1 MNPYFDNA
9 ATTPM
14 APEVLDA
21 MMPYLK
27 DEFGNPS
34 STHARGRAAKSAI
47 ELSRK
52 ALASLLDCEPSELVF
67 TASGSEAD
75 NAAIFGAVRKFNID
89 KIICNPLEHHAVL
102 HAVEAVQKVYNIQVS
117 WLRVDKFGQP
127 DLGQLSEEIASAKKA
142 LVVQMYANNELGI
155 LAPMAKISELCEQGE
170 AFFLSD
176 LVQGIGHYHL
186 SLSNLGI
193 QYGAASAHKFH
204 GPKGVGLLYHRS
216 DAKIDSYLFGGGQE
230 RGLRAGTENVAG
242 IVGMTA
248 ALKLCY
254 EKLEEEEK
262 HIRKLRD
269 HIVTQLENRIPEA
282 QVFVGRPEDQSL
294 YSLISLSLPASD
306 HNQMLLF
313 NLDLKGIAVS
323 GGSACSSGA
332 LESSHV
338 LAGIGADLSRG
349 TIRVSLSRYNTLE
362 EVEYL
367 VNQLELFLVK

>member
-21 MMPYLK
+21 MLPYLK
-27 DEFGNPS
+27 ETFGNPS
-34 STHARGRAAKSAI
+34 STHSRGRAAKSAV

-52 ALASLLDCEPSELVF
+52 TLAGLLSCESSELVF

-75 NAAIFGAVRKFNID
+75 NAAIFGAVRKYNVD

-102 HAVEAVQKVYNIQVS
+102 HAVEAVQKLYKIQVT
-117 WLRVDKFGQP
+117 WLRVDEFGQP
-127 DLGQLSEEIASAKKA
+127 DLNQLREEIATAKKP
-142 LVVQMYANNELGI
+142 LVVYMYANNELGI
-155 LAPMAKISELCEQGE
+155 LSPMSTISKLCLDGN
-170 AFFLSD
+170 ALFLSD
-176 LVQGIGHYHL
+176 LVQGIGHYRLNL
-186 SLSNLGI
+186 SELGI

-204 GPKGVGLLYHRS
+204 GPKGVGLLYHRNDS
-216 DAKIDSYLFGGGQE
+216 KIDSYLFGGGQE

-254 EKLEEEEK
+254 SALAEEEN
-262 HIRKLRD
+262 HIRKLKTYL
-269 HIVTQLENRIPEA
+269 IGQLKNRVPEA
-282 QVFVGRPEDQSL
+282 VLFVGKSENQSL
-294 YSLISLSLPASD
+294 YSLMSISLPASD

-313 NLDLKGIAVS
+313 NLDMKGIAVS

-338 LAGIGADLSRG
+338 LAGIGADLKRG
-349 TIRVSLSRYNTLE
+349 TIRVSFNRYNTLE
-362 EVEYL
+362 EVDYL
-367 VNQLELFLVK
+367 VNQLEVFLAK